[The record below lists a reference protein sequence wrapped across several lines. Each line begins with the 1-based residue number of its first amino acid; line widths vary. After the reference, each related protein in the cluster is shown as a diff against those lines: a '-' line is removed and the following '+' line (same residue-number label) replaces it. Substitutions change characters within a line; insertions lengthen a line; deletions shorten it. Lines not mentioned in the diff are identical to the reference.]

1 MSCHFRWSMAIY
13 PDVFCATLIVN
24 FMKINT
30 VQLSCSWFPF
40 VQIYVEAAVVSN
52 YGHVYFGSPA
62 GQDLHHKITILGQV

>member
-1 MSCHFRWSMAIY
+1 MCCHFRWRMATY

-30 VQLSCSWFPF
+30 IQLCWSWIPF
-40 VQIYVEAAVVSN
+40 FQIHVEAAVVSN